1 MTATAYHD
9 HRRVV
14 AIDGPAAAGKSTVV
28 RILADRLGAMLFDTG
43 TLYRAVTLAALRGGI
58 PPDAG
63 PAVAD
68 LADDRHIDITAPS
81 ATDGRLYDVRL
92 DGEDVTWA
100 IRDPAVERL
109 VSQIAA
115 HAEVRQALLPVQ
127 RRIADDRAVV
137 MVGRDIGTT
146 VVPDAGVKVFLR
158 ATVEERA
165 RRRHRELKE
174 RDGTATSDYDRVL
187 ADLLARDEIDTHR
200 AASPLRIA
208 NDATVIDTDGKSAD
222 QVVGEIEA
230 VARATW
236 DAQR

>member
-1 MTATAYHD
+1 MTATASHD

-14 AIDGPAAAGKSTVV
+14 AIDGPAAAGKSTVA

-43 TLYRAVTLAALRGGI
+43 TLYRAVTLAAVRGAV
-58 PPDAG
+58 PPNAG

-81 ATDGRLYDVRL
+81 AADGRLYDVRL

-109 VSQIAA
+109 VSQVAA
-115 HAEVRQALLPVQ
+115 HAEVRHALLPVQ

-165 RRRHRELKE
+165 RRRHQELAE
-174 RDGTATSDYDRVL
+174 RDGVAAPDYDRVL
-187 ADLLARDEIDTHR
+187 ADLLARDEIDTQR

-208 NDATVIDTDGKSAD
+208 DDAAVIDSDGKSAD
-222 QVVGEIEA
+222 HVVDEIEA
-230 VARATW
+230 ITRAAW